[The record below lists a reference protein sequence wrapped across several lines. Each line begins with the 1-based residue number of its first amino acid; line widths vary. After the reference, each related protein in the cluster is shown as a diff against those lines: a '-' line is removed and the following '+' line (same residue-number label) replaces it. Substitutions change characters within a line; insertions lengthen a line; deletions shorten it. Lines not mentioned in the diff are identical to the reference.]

1 MELKMKPN
9 CVKRLGL
16 VNKKSELS
24 YDEFY
29 DYWLNKHA
37 ELCKKLPNM
46 LRYSVNLVDRK
57 RFPDFPYDGF
67 SELWFE
73 SEEALNASLASP
85 EGKTLLADVPNFVEH
100 IYPILSHEY
109 HQIWG

>member
-1 MELKMKPN
+1 MKPN

-16 VNKKSELS
+16 VVKKDGMTHEQFV
-24 YDEFY
+24 DH
-29 DYWLNKHA
+29 WMTTHA
-37 ELCKKLPNM
+37 ALCKKLPNM
-46 LRYSVNLVDRK
+46 LRYSVNLVDRS

-73 SEEALNASLASP
+73 SEEALATSLASP
-85 EGKTLLADVPNFVEH
+85 EGVTLLADLPNFAGE

-109 HQIWG
+109 QHIWN